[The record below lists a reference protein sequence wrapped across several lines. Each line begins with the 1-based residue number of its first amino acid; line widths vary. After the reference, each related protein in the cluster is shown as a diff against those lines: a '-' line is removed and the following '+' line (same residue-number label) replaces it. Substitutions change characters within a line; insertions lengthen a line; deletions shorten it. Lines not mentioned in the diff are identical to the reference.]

1 MPPRAP
7 LLRRARRHNGRRR
20 LFSMESTRAF
30 FDRLI
35 AWSPVLL
42 LGALAALTYWLDAQV
57 QPPAAHR
64 DRAAR
69 HDPDLVRANF
79 RATNLDPEGKPRETL
94 AAVRGDHFPDDDS
107 ADLTQPTFKITQTGK
122 PTFTVNAERGKVTG
136 DRENVYFTGNVRAHR
151 EADEAS
157 TAKDR
162 EAAGPI
168 TLETEY
174 LHVIPKTERAET
186 DRRVTIRE
194 PRGII
199 EGIGLDL
206 DNNSKTAKLRSR
218 VSGTLEPQ
226 TLKK

>member
-1 MPPRAP
+1 MD
-7 LLRRARRHNGRRR
+7 
-20 LFSMESTRAF
+20 STRAF

-42 LGALAALTYWLDAQV
+42 LGGLAALTYWLDAQV
-57 QPPAAHR
+57 QPSAAHR
-64 DRAAR
+64 DGSTR
-69 HDPDLVRANF
+69 HDPDLFLVNF
-79 RATNLDPEGKPRETL
+79 RATNFDPEGKPRETL
-94 AAVRGDHFPDDDS
+94 TAARGDHFPDDDS
-107 ADLTQPTFKITQTGK
+107 AELKQPTFKITQTGK

-157 TAKDR
+157 AAQDH
-162 EAAGPI
+162 EATGPI

-174 LHVIPKTERAET
+174 LHVIPKTEQADT

-206 DNNSKTAKLRSR
+206 DNKSKTARLRSR
-218 VSGTLEPQ
+218 VSGTFEPQ
-226 TLKK
+226 TVKK